1 MNTIGIDLGNSNLC
15 FALWK
20 NGNVEILEN
29 DFYKTITPMF
39 LSYKKD
45 NNVLFG
51 EKAKEN
57 AIRNMNDTIFDIK
70 RIFIKDK
77 FKEYPFLNSDGSIKI
92 MKNNNK
98 IDLKT
103 VFKDLFTQIK
113 NVIYKKYNIDS
124 AIISL
129 PHFMNK
135 NDLNKIEE
143 AGKEVNFKIKSFI
156 NDKLAITLTYQLN
169 NNFKLNETDLII
181 DIGGSK
187 TELSIINIKNY
198 ELKVISSFTEKLGGR
213 DFDKKL
219 LEFMTIEMSK
229 QENIQIKGKL
239 QRNLELECEKTK
251 ITLSSGNVL
260 NLEYNY
266 IYEDEDRSATYELER
281 KVLEKL
287 CTDLYKKF
295 EDLLKKFFTINK
307 KEEITQVILIGGTTR
322 MPKIQE
328 IISNFF
334 GKNKINLTL
343 NPDEAV
349 ARGAAIYAAMNS
361 NINDVSIDIDN
372 LKQSSLDY
380 IRKYVSNS
388 DMDDNTLERCPS
400 MKDIIKKRN
409 ERLNNEAS
417 RDSIQL
423 RNSAYKRNK
432 NFKHDSNC
440 C

>member
-113 NVIYKKYNIDS
+113 NIIYKKYNIDS

-281 KVLEKL
+281 KVLENL

-361 NINDVSIDIDN
+361 NINDVNIDIDN

-380 IRKYVSNS
+380 IRKYISNS

>member
-113 NVIYKKYNIDS
+113 NIIYKKYNIDS

-198 ELKVISSFTEKLGGR
+198 EIKVISSFTEKLGGR

-281 KVLEKL
+281 KVLENL

-361 NINDVSIDIDN
+361 NINDVNIDIDN

-380 IRKYVSNS
+380 IRKYISNS